1 MISDSS
7 FWLSIKYPYWG
18 IFLYFFSEVPSCC
31 WVVWLS
37 LFMVIGMFDGSWQI
51 LYCTSDIRTK
61 KYSSLLNEIVFGQ
74 WYEDEWSLL
83 SVYLMNLTSDIH
95 TRAYSS
101 LFDEIVFRKRYID
114 RWSLLVVYLMTLTS
128 NLIPGHIAPFSL
140 SILEIRTMTNLVLDW
155 VLVWGFRRLTV
166 SGPPYMDLLR

>member
-83 SVYLMNLTSDIH
+83 FVYLMTLTSDVH
-95 TRAYSS
+95 TGAYSS

-140 SILEIRTMTNLVLDW
+140 SILETGTMASLVLDW
-155 VLVWGFRRLTV
+155 VLV
-166 SGPPYMDLLR
+166 